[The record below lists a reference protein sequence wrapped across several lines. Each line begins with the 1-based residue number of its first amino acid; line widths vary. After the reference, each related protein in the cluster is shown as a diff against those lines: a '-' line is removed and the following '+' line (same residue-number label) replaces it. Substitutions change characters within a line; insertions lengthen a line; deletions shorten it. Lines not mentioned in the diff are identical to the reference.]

1 MSEHTTQEI
10 KAIEAIEKELLTL
23 AHAETKRWQRTSI
36 LMMEVEQN
44 ELWSLKDNAK
54 SFTQWVKALAQ
65 KAGVHESNFWRC
77 LKAGR
82 FYLKISKISEM
93 PGSGENSDTGTV
105 TSSGR
110 DSVPGTDSEIPNTT
124 NSGTT
129 AGAETAIPK
138 IENLPPLENAEIA
151 PETLELVEKITTAA
165 PPEKA
170 REIVK
175 SALNG
180 ELSRQE
186 LRETWQTYRPAKAGN
201 SRGKGTQKPAIDET
215 KQTACSLIHTLAN
228 DDKRQT
234 IRKNLCGDTD
244 YKLFSE
250 VAVETG
256 TTRNK
261 RRIDAVLVANR
272 GNRSHKSQSN
282 KPYNRELQ
290 FIGVEIK
297 VSKSDLINDQ
307 KYTEYAPFVH
317 QLWLAVPP
325 ELVATAQETAPD
337 YVGILSIGS
346 GPEPTDLSCSTGPSK
361 TPEKPDFVEIVK
373 PAKPS
378 GTGESGQAEQA
389 NNSLIYETAQTIIRH
404 LVFR

>member
-93 PGSGENSDTGTV
+93 PGA
-105 TSSGR
+105 GR

-129 AGAETAIPK
+129 AGAEIAIPK

-261 RRIDAVLVANR
+261 RRIDAVLVVNGGNGYSRGSRSCR
-272 GNRSHKSQSN
+272 GNRSHNSQSN

-325 ELVATAQETAPD
+325 ELVVTAQETAPD

-361 TPEKPDFVEIVK
+361 TPETPAFVEIVK
-373 PAKPS
+373 PARPS
-378 GTGESGQAEQA
+378 GTGESDQA

>member
-93 PGSGENSDTGTV
+93 PGA
-105 TSSGR
+105 GR

-129 AGAETAIPK
+129 AGAEIAIPK

-261 RRIDAVLVANR
+261 RRIDAVLVVNGGNGYSRGSRSCR
-272 GNRSHKSQSN
+272 GNRSHNSQSN

-361 TPEKPDFVEIVK
+361 TPETPDFVEIVK
-373 PAKPS
+373 SARPS
-378 GTGESGQAEQA
+378 GTGESDQA